1 MNNEALDR
9 RAEGKYTE
17 LMGASEFGFA
27 TLLASIQVAIERGCS
42 EFNFKESLLEVPL
55 ATVNHKWPQA
65 KVRARRLLMPE
76 SLDVQRN
83 PDIRPGTISIAGA
96 ETLRVWAP
104 DRPAQLLPQT

>member
-1 MNNEALDR
+1 LLLSPNDKQRSYLRDQLRKLYEIRSGFAHGGREIVHPMNNEALDR

-55 ATVNHKWPQA
+55 ATVNHK
-65 KVRARRLLMPE
+65 
-76 SLDVQRN
+76 
-83 PDIRPGTISIAGA
+83 
-96 ETLRVWAP
+96 
-104 DRPAQLLPQT
+104 